1 MSAARYIRAAATG
14 DTLQRIG
21 MMGALVFVLIWMTP
35 RVSRLDDSA
44 NTGDVMSCDTGIK
57 PRKTVKIDQ
66 NPAQQF
72 SQEKKA
78 MSSTMVRR
86 EMPEFT
92 MEAYDAKTGHFT
104 KVSSADY
111 KGKWAVVCFYPAD
124 FTFVCPTEIAA
135 MNAKYDVFQE
145 MGVEILA
152 VSVDSKFSHKR
163 FVETE
168 PILKGLQLTIGA
180 DTTQE
185 VSEMFGV
192 LIEEEGVALRGRF
205 LFNPDGICVA
215 QEVQADSVG
224 RNVHEFIR
232 QVEAWQHATK
242 TGEVCPAG
250 WRPGKKTLPV
260 NTDSEK
266 MTGRV
271 GDYITIE
278 EIMS

>member
-1 MSAARYIRAAATG
+1 
-14 DTLQRIG
+14 
-21 MMGALVFVLIWMTP
+21 
-35 RVSRLDDSA
+35 
-44 NTGDVMSCDTGIK
+44 MSCDTKIK
-57 PRKTVKIDQ
+57 PRKKSDSDIASSPSQPT
-66 NPAQQF
+66 
-72 SQEKKA
+72 QEKKQ

-86 EMPEFT
+86 EMPQFE
-92 MEAYDAKTGHFT
+92 MEAFDSATGHFIQ
-104 KVSSADY
+104 VSSEDY
-111 KGKWAVVCFYPAD
+111 KGKWAVICFYPAD

-135 MNAKYDVFQE
+135 MNAKYDEFQKL
-145 MGVEILA
+145 GVEILA

-168 PILKGLQLTIGA
+168 PILKGLKLKIGA

-185 VSEMFGV
+185 VSEKFGV

-224 RNVHEFIR
+224 RNVNEFLR
-232 QVEAWQHATK
+232 QVEAWQYATK

-260 NTDSEK
+260 NTDAEK

-271 GDYITIE
+271 GDYITLE
-278 EIMS
+278 EILS

>member
-1 MSAARYIRAAATG
+1 
-14 DTLQRIG
+14 
-21 MMGALVFVLIWMTP
+21 MGC
-35 RVSRLDDSA
+35 A
-44 NTGDVMSCDTGIK
+44 NGIK
-57 PRKTVKIDQ
+57 PRKKVIETNNLSTNQ
-66 NPAQQF
+66 NN
-72 SQEKKA
+72 EEIKT
-78 MSSTMVRR
+78 MSATMVRQ
-86 EMPEFT
+86 EMPEFS
-92 MEAYDAKTGHFT
+92 MGAYDSKTGHFKT
-104 KVSSADY
+104 VSSADY
-111 KGKWAVVCFYPAD
+111 KDKWTVICFYPAD

-135 MNAKYDVFQE
+135 MNAHYDEFQE
-145 MGVEILA
+145 LGVEILA
-152 VSVDSKFSHKR
+152 VSVDSQFSHKR

-180 DTTQE
+180 DANQE
-185 VSEMFGV
+185 VSRAFGI

-224 RNVHEFIR
+224 RNVKEFLR
-232 QVEAWQHATK
+232 QVQAWQHASK

-260 NTDSEK
+260 NTDMEK

-278 EIMS
+278 EILS

>member
-1 MSAARYIRAAATG
+1 
-14 DTLQRIG
+14 
-21 MMGALVFVLIWMTP
+21 MG
-35 RVSRLDDSA
+35 
-44 NTGDVMSCDTGIK
+44 CDTGLTPIK
-57 PRKTVKIDQ
+57 SKKTEQ
-66 NPAQQF
+66 NVSEELPK
-72 SQEKKA
+72 EKVS

-92 MEAYDAKTGHFT
+92 MDAFDAKTGHFT
-104 KVSSADY
+104 SVSSSDY

-135 MNAKYDVFQE
+135 MNAKYDEFQE
-145 MGVEILA
+145 LNTEILA

-168 PILKGLQLTIGA
+168 PLLKGLKLTIGA
-180 DTTQE
+180 DSNQE
-185 VSEMFGV
+185 VSRMFGV
-192 LIEEEGVALRGRF
+192 LVEEEGVALRGRF

-224 RNVHEFIR
+224 RNVNEFLR
-232 QVEAWQHATK
+232 QVEAWQYATE

-260 NTDSEK
+260 NTDAEQ
-266 MTGRV
+266 MAGRV
-271 GDYITIE
+271 GDYITID

>member
-1 MSAARYIRAAATG
+1 
-14 DTLQRIG
+14 
-21 MMGALVFVLIWMTP
+21 MG
-35 RVSRLDDSA
+35 
-44 NTGDVMSCDTGIK
+44 CDTGLK
-57 PRKTVKIDQ
+57 PRKKIQ
-66 NPAQQF
+66 TSSNENVNYQKE
-72 SQEKKA
+72 EKT

-86 EMPEFT
+86 EMPAFT
-92 MEAYDAKTGHFT
+92 MDAFDAKTGHFK
-104 KVSSADY
+104 KVSSDDY

-135 MNAKYDVFQE
+135 MNAKYDDFQKLNT
-145 MGVEILA
+145 EILA

-168 PILKGLQLTIGA
+168 PLLKGLQLTIGA
-180 DTTQE
+180 DTNQE
-185 VSEMFGV
+185 VSRAFGV
-192 LIEEEGVALRGRF
+192 LVEEEGFALRGRF

-224 RNVHEFIR
+224 RNVNEFLR

-260 NTDSEK
+260 NTDAEK
-266 MTGRV
+266 MAGHV

-278 EIMS
+278 DIMS